1 MFKSSLLL
9 PDPGTEN
16 FADVGT
22 VNRLARRGA
31 LTPGSQLYGKAFENW
46 LFNELS
52 ACIAY
57 RELDVELT
65 YWRLPSGIEV
75 DFVLGDMQ
83 VVVEA
88 KASARITRDHLQGL
102 RTLTEE
108 HPGVRER
115 IVVCLEPRPRRTDDG
130 IDVLPATEFVSA
142 SGRVRSLRS
151 GRSTSRRVRKPTCV

>member
-108 HPGVRER
+108 HPGVAA
-115 IVVCLEPRPRRTDDG
+115 VEPLVSGVARG
-130 IDVLPATEFVSA
+130 PASCSA
-142 SGRVRSLRS
+142 
-151 GRSTSRRVRKPTCV
+151 